1 MENDQILERKRTN
14 HRTGF
19 NIEHFLTSR
28 FWIFGVLRFTAHVDN
43 RASWDGFSSASV
55 PNSRTFTW
63 GFQWRSSSD
72 FETKQDSGFKMS
84 LDSLSKCQQTDYSY
98 LSHLYFNYASDKERR
113 MIDQMTSTTE
123 YFKNWRLT
131 NNLTEPNSILL

>member
-1 MENDQILERKRTN
+1 MENDQILERKWTN

-19 NIEHFLTSR
+19 NIENFLTSR
-28 FWIFGVLRFTAHVDN
+28 FWIWGILIFIRIFQILRLSHMTHMI
-43 RASWDGFSSASV
+43 
-55 PNSRTFTW
+55 W

-84 LDSLSKCQQTDYSY
+84 LDSLSMCQQTDYSY

>member
-1 MENDQILERKRTN
+1 MSL
-14 HRTGF
+14 
-19 NIEHFLTSR
+19 
-28 FWIFGVLRFTAHVDN
+28 
-43 RASWDGFSSASV
+43 
-55 PNSRTFTW
+55 
-63 GFQWRSSSD
+63 SD

>member
-1 MENDQILERKRTN
+1 M
-14 HRTGF
+14 
-19 NIEHFLTSR
+19 
-28 FWIFGVLRFTAHVDN
+28 
-43 RASWDGFSSASV
+43 
-55 PNSRTFTW
+55 
-63 GFQWRSSSD
+63 SSSD